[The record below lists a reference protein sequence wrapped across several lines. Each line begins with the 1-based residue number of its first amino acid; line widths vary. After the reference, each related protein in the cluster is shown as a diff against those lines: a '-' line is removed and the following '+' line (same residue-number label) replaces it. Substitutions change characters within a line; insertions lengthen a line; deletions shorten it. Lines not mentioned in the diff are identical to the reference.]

1 MKSIKLLL
9 IIFFAASKSFAQTE
23 VKPVLPTYKIGIF
36 APLYLDSLFSNGTLK
51 YKQGIPK
58 FVVPSLE
65 FVQGAQVALD
75 SIKIKEANIQAFVY
89 DSKSYSKNIAYLIRN
104 NKLDSLSLIIGH
116 SRDADYKQLA
126 EFALLKN
133 IPFVSVTYPNDGG
146 VTANPFTI
154 ILNSTLKAHCEGIY
168 SYLLQSHPTDKLFLL
183 RKKGTQEDKIANY
196 FKAINEQD
204 GKPLLNILT
213 IDIDSNFNADALAKN
228 IDSNRNTVLIGASLD
243 ENFAKNVALAS
254 YNIHTS
260 YPLTLIGMPNW
271 DGFSSLRKKDVFE
284 DFPIYFTTPYFNT
297 KWDVFSKQLI
307 AAYAKK
313 YKSKPSDMAYKGFE
327 AVQLF
332 TKLLVAHPND
342 FMSNL
347 NDKAGK
353 VFCDYNF
360 KPVVLNKET
369 SPTPDYFEN
378 KHLYFIKILNGSVS
392 KAW

>member
-154 ILNSTLKAHCEGIY
+154 IINSTLKAHCEGIY

-271 DGFSSLRKKDVFE
+271 DGFSSLQKKDVFE